1 DLNRERN
8 LQIIEEANEINTHL
22 RAHNIKPIFLKGT
35 GNLLEGLYDDIAER
49 MVGDIDILVKKEEC
63 DRAFILLSDL
73 GYTNKI
79 SEVYDEYRHLPRI
92 ANDNKLAAV
101 EIHWDMIGK
110 KSKSFNYNT
119 IQSTLME
126 KKGFLFLSIEN
137 QIKLTV
143 YAKFVNDEAY
153 HLKNTSLRAAYDFFL
168 LHNNL
173 THQFERVQAMQFKA
187 LKKGLGSHDEV

>member
-1 DLNRERN
+1 MANYKEALFFIGKCLTAHKDAQNKRSVERQLKNNHIDWDYLVRVSTSHYVFPALYCNLKSAGLLHYLPKDLVEYMKHITDLNRERN

-110 KSKSFNYNT
+110 KSKSFNYN
-119 IQSTLME
+119 
-126 KKGFLFLSIEN
+126 
-137 QIKLTV
+137 
-143 YAKFVNDEAY
+143 
-153 HLKNTSLRAAYDFFL
+153 
-168 LHNNL
+168 
-173 THQFERVQAMQFKA
+173 
-187 LKKGLGSHDEV
+187 